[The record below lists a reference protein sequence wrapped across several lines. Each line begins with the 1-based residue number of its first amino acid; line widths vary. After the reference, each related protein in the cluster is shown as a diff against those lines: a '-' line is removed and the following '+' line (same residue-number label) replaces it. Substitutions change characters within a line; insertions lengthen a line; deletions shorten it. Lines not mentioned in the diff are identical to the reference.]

1 MSPYLFTIVMEVFN
15 LIIQQKI
22 KEDTN
27 FKYHF
32 ECKGMK
38 ITHLCFVDDLL
49 VLCHGDVNSDKVIKK
64 ALEYFSNVSVL
75 YPNLS
80 KSTIVCGS
88 MDIITIDNILHILP
102 FKRGKLHVRYL
113 GVPLAAKNIGVKDC
127 KSKKDSLWVKWVTIV
142 KLKGRSVWEM
152 EKHNNDSWMWKS
164 LLDLRSKVSQ
174 MRIYILNALMIIIGV
189 WPGSLDFI
197 YPIELVTTG
206 CSNYKILLLRY
217 DCTYLILIA
226 FLGLAYGR
234 GFSGCYD
241 DR

>member
-1 MSPYLFTIVMEVFN
+1 
-15 LIIQQKI
+15 
-22 KEDTN
+22 
-27 FKYHF
+27 
-32 ECKGMK
+32 MK

-113 GVPLAAKNIGVKDC
+113 GKN
-127 KSKKDSLWVKWVTIV
+127 KSMTYAGRAQLIAFVLVSIQVTIV

-164 LLDLRSKVSQ
+164 LLELRSKVRKHMQYKVGNGCLVSMWHDQ
-174 MRIYILNALMIIIGV
+174 WSMLPPLDSILSRREIYA
-189 WPGSLDFI
+189 
-197 YPIELVTTG
+197 
-206 CSNYKILLLRY
+206 
-217 DCTYLILIA
+217 A
-226 FLGLAYGR
+226 
-234 GFSGCYD
+234 GFSIEDYIPECIHD
-241 DR
+241 NN